1 MRHSGRGGLCS
12 VPGAGVWCEEGKGCV
27 CSGFG
32 ESCIRTLLA
41 KRICDV
47 GMDEEEIRFLLDTKL
62 REDMKR
68 MRIER
73 EPSFGVLSIVASEKD
88 KPQLLVAHNSPNFAY
103 GYVVIRDDLESEIH
117 VQLSETNNGQC
128 TITRIDL

>member
-1 MRHSGRGGLCS
+1 M
-12 VPGAGVWCEEGKGCV
+12 
-27 CSGFG
+27 
-32 ESCIRTLLA
+32 
-41 KRICDV
+41 
-47 GMDEEEIRFLLDTKL
+47 IRFLLDTKL
-62 REDMKR
+62 GEDMKR

-88 KPQLLVAHNSPNFAY
+88 KPQLLAAHNSPHFAY
-103 GYVVIRDDLESEIH
+103 GYVVIRDGLENETH